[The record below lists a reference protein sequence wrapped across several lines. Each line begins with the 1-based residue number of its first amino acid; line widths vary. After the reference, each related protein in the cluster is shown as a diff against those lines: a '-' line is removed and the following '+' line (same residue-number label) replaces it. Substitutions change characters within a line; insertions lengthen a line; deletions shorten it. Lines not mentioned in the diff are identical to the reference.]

1 MTYVRG
7 TPLGDLFERQRQ
19 TEVYR
24 TLLVTTKRHSVR
36 MHRSPTAKWTST
48 KHSSMSMA
56 DYAAVGAYSS
66 LSSLLSQFL
75 FYWQP
80 GCGSLTQ
87 YWNRF
92 CHRYHTPILSPALSF
107 DVRF

>member
-36 MHRSPTAKWTST
+36 MQRSPTAKWTST

-75 FYWQP
+75 FSWQP
-80 GCGSLTQ
+80 GCVSLTQ
-87 YWNRF
+87 FCSRSYQQGLAQRF
-92 CHRYHTPILSPALSF
+92 LPTSFF